1 MKGRTMRTVNSLLRV
16 LEVLG
21 HWSVTHKF
29 LLLSAAIPLVIRTIP
44 EVLAGPWPLGFDTVW
59 IYAPFVKDVETKGF
73 QASFQGVVD
82 LRAAPLMYVLLGL
95 AAVATNAAPFAIT
108 KATAPVLYAFLGF
121 AIYFFGRRGLGW
133 TPQKS
138 LLLVVVSTL
147 YFVPLRF
154 SWDMYKNTLGYG
166 FFLLALSD
174 LGRVS
179 ARHGGP
185 FLFIVTGLSILAS
198 ELTAVLLGA
207 TALALVL
214 WSRIKDSR
222 WDVTSAIV
230 AGLGGIALLYYGH
243 VLLQPV
249 LPPTPLAPLAPQG
262 GFLFNYVGS
271 NVDAYVYPALL
282 DVYVSVFALAAL
294 VFAPI
299 LWLIII
305 GRFREKR
312 LLASS
317 LVLGVGSFS
326 LLVSPFAAIPAWHRW
341 LYMLVFPGLVFST
354 VGILRLNR
362 KARVIVLAS
371 LVFLGATFVAMPNEL
386 ALPYY
391 TLPQTL
397 RFIPPNLLRNTV
409 GLQDSPDVVA
419 VLGWLDD
426 QQIPRAVL
434 LADIWFVGWAK
445 LYAGSM
451 AVYEFID
458 PAQVDGGNFSAYDSI
473 FMLYWAI
480 GKGGYQADR
489 MPAGASQI
497 FSFGRVALYEIVK

>member
-1 MKGRTMRTVNSLLRV
+1 MKGRTMRTVNSLRTA

-21 HWSVTHKF
+21 QWSLTHKF

-82 LRAAPLMYVLLGL
+82 WRAAPLMYVLLGL

-133 TPQKS
+133 TPQKC

-154 SWDMYKNTLGYG
+154 SWDMYKNTLGYS
-166 FFLLALSD
+166 FFLLALTE

-179 ARHGGP
+179 PRRGGP
-185 FLFIVTGLSILAS
+185 FLFLCSGLCILAS

-207 TALALVL
+207 TALVLVL
-214 WSRIKDSR
+214 WTVVKDKR
-222 WDVTSAIV
+222 WDVASAVV

-243 VLLQPV
+243 FLFQPP
-249 LPPTPLAPLAPQG
+249 LPDTPLARLSSQT
-262 GFLFNYVGS
+262 GFLYNYVGS

-282 DVYVSVFALAAL
+282 DVYVSVFALTAL

-299 LWLIII
+299 SWLAIR
-305 GRFREKR
+305 GRFVEKR
-312 LLASS
+312 VLASS
-317 LVLGVGSFS
+317 VVLGVGSFS

-341 LYMLVFPGLVFST
+341 LYMLVFPALIFST

-371 LVFLGATFVAMPNEL
+371 LVFLGGTFVAMPNDL

-397 RFIPPNLLRNTV
+397 PFIPPNLLRNTV

-419 VLGWLDD
+419 VLKWLDD

-434 LADIWFVGWAK
+434 VADIWFVGWAK
-445 LYAGSM
+445 LYTGSM
-451 AVYEFID
+451 AIYEFID

-473 FMLYWAI
+473 FMLYWAM
-480 GKGGYQADR
+480 GKGGFQADR
-489 MPAGASQI
+489 MPSGASQI
-497 FSFGRVALYEIVK
+497 FSFGRVALYEIE